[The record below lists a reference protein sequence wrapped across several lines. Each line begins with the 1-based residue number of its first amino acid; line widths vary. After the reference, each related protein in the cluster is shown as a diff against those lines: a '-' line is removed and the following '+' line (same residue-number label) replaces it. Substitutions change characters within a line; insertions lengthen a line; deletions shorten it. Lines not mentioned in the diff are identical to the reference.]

1 MPLSRQIAALPSSQV
16 LSLLLAAAVSAAI
29 LMCAILFHQHDL
41 KKQENYSRQYGQA
54 MANLAARQAV
64 DATLNHDLVSL
75 QVLLSDIADNGRVI
89 GATIHNVENQLLV
102 QGGHS
107 PTKTPVPREL
117 RRSYTSVI
125 ALHDSVAGYVTV
137 TLSLQP
143 QNLARQHLL
152 WQFLWCSLSLTLLLC
167 LMALLNERMKKR
179 ANAQQREEE
188 GDEEEYLTEAVPI
201 VQHLQVIDQ
210 KVKKPTEIHPLPE
223 LGISLCLKIHNI
235 ETLSRQLNK
244 HSFNSV
250 LDTFEQQIHSVVRL
264 YKPERLPGK
273 SDEVELCFKG
283 DNLAE
288 IGFNALCCAQL
299 LLSLS
304 MNKSGPTLKLGAQV
318 SPHDD
323 SVNLK
328 NRFERQHA
336 SEALPRQ
343 VLIHPSLLSE
353 ELLNRIEIAQDEH
366 TIDARLV
373 QIAAPYGELI
383 EKQVQQ
389 LAEL

>member
-54 MANLAARQAV
+54 LANLAARQAV

-89 GATIHNVENQLLV
+89 GATIHNVENRLLV

-107 PTKTPVPREL
+107 PTKAPVPREL

-137 TLSLQP
+137 TLSMQP
-143 QNLARQHLL
+143 QNLARQYLL

-167 LMALLNERMKKR
+167 LIALLSDRLKKR
-179 ANAQQREEE
+179 AKAHQEEDD
-188 GDEEEYLTEAVPI
+188 GEEEYLTEAVPI

-210 KVKKPTEIHPLPE
+210 KVTKPSEIRPVPE

-264 YKPERLPGK
+264 YKPERLPGN

-323 SVNLK
+323 SVNLIS
-328 NRFERQHA
+328 RFERQHA

-353 ELLNRIEIAQDEH
+353 ELLSRIEIAQDEH

-383 EKQVQQ
+383 EKQVRQ